1 MDAICSPEMPRRAF
15 MATMA
20 GSLLAAPLVGEAQPV
35 GKPVRLGR
43 LSLSTADA
51 RPGRRTSDA
60 IVDGLF
66 ELGYA
71 EGRDFV
77 LERRDANG
85 IAERLPNLAA
95 ELVRIPVDILLV
107 TGVTATHAAQ
117 AATKTI
123 PIVCMMADP
132 VGQGFV
138 KSLAHP
144 GTNITGVTLAPGG
157 ADIGGKFLQLLQEV
171 VPGLSRLGFLR
182 SANNPSTEPTVFF
195 PATSLTAIRL
205 VTVAIHRR
213 AELDRALEVLT
224 HARVEALTSDGDP
237 LTDGQSSRIA
247 AFAMKHRLP
256 GMYPRRHFVE
266 DGGLMSYGPSVY
278 DTWKRAAVFVD
289 KILRGNKPSELPVE
303 RPTTFEL
310 LINLKAA
317 KAIGLT
323 ISPSLL
329 ERADEVIE

>member
-1 MDAICSPEMPRRAF
+1 MDSICSPEIPRRTF
-15 MATMA
+15 MAIMA
-20 GSLLAAPLVGEAQPV
+20 GGLLAAPLAAEAQAA

-77 LERRDANG
+77 LERRDAKG
-85 IAERLPNLAA
+85 IAERLPKLAA

-182 SANNPSTEPTVFF
+182 SANNSSTEPTVFF

-205 VTVAIHRR
+205 VTVAIHRP
-213 AELDRALEVLT
+213 AELDRALEALT

-289 KILRGNKPSELPVE
+289 KILKGTKPSELPVE

-310 LINLKAA
+310 VINVKAA

-323 ISPSLL
+323 IPPSLMQ
-329 ERADEVIE
+329 RADEVIE